1 MHRKM
6 ITQRREDGHF
16 LIPQQERVLMLSDDL
31 VRKTIAILHNLR
43 ISDGVISRET
53 VIAIGN

>member
-1 MHRKM
+1 M
-6 ITQRREDGHF
+6 
-16 LIPQQERVLMLSDDL
+16 QERVLMLSDDL